1 MKSENKAKL
10 ELISS
15 MLIFGTIGIFVRYI
29 PLPSSIIALARAVI
43 GVLFLIFFMIIRGKK
58 VKWNDIRNNLFL
70 LILSGVLIGINWILL
85 FESYRYT
92 TVATATLCYYLA
104 PVFVI
109 VLSPFILREKITA
122 RKILCVLIALIGMFF
137 VSGVSTSGISG
148 IKGILYGIGA
158 AVLYAIVVLCNQK
171 IQDISAYDKTVTQL
185 TASAIVLLPYVFFTE
200 NINAISISFIELGLL
215 IVVGILHTGIAYTLY
230 FASMKDLNAAT
241 IAIFSYIDPV
251 VAIILSVIL
260 LRENMGITGVLG
272 AVLILGATLFSSLL
286 ERKKTIDI

>member
-43 GVLFLIFFMIIRGKK
+43 GVLFLMLFMIIRGKK
-58 VKWNDIRNNLFL
+58 VKWKDIRNNLFL
-70 LILSGVLIGINWILL
+70 LLFSGVLIGINWILL

-272 AVLILGATLFSSLL
+272 AVLILGATLFSSLP

>member
-70 LILSGVLIGINWILL
+70 LLFSGVLIGVNWILL

-272 AVLILGATLFSSLL
+272 AVLILGATLFSSLP

>member
-43 GVLFLIFFMIIRGKK
+43 GVLFLMLFMIIRGKK
-58 VKWNDIRNNLFL
+58 VKWKDIRNNLFL
-70 LILSGVLIGINWILL
+70 LLFSGVLIGVNWILL

>member
-43 GVLFLIFFMIIRGKK
+43 GVLFLMLFMIIRGKK
-58 VKWNDIRNNLFL
+58 VKWKDIRNNLFL
-70 LILSGVLIGINWILL
+70 LLFSGVLIGVNWILL

-272 AVLILGATLFSSLL
+272 AVLILGATLFSSLP

>member
-43 GVLFLIFFMIIRGKK
+43 GVLFLMLFMIIRGKK

-70 LILSGVLIGINWILL
+70 LLFSGVLIGVNWILL

-200 NINAISISFIELGLL
+200 NIKAISISFIELGLL

>member
-70 LILSGVLIGINWILL
+70 LLFSGVLIGVNWILL

-200 NINAISISFIELGLL
+200 NIKAISISFIELGLL

>member
-1 MKSENKAKL
+1 M
-10 ELISS
+10 
-15 MLIFGTIGIFVRYI
+15 RYI

-43 GVLFLIFFMIIRGKK
+43 GVLFLMLFMIIRGKK
-58 VKWNDIRNNLFL
+58 VKWKDIRNNLFL
-70 LILSGVLIGINWILL
+70 LLFSGVLIGINWILL

-272 AVLILGATLFSSLL
+272 AVLILGATLFSSLP

>member
-43 GVLFLIFFMIIRGKK
+43 GVLFLMLFMIIRGKK

-70 LILSGVLIGINWILL
+70 LLFSGVLIGINWILL

-272 AVLILGATLFSSLL
+272 AVLILGATLFSSLP